1 MAVYENVVTSFPGE
15 CSRDVKLVLAFIIV
29 LLIIGLLFRCQTGGR
44 CGYPCRRAFSQGV
57 KIGELCRKSGFR
69 REILFPE
76 SGWEGARILGII
88 TLILIKKPGRADM
101 PFPAKTTPTGVEPVS
116 RA

>member
-1 MAVYENVVTSFPGE
+1 MPRGCRDGPGTYSRTSHNRLAVSVSDRGAV
-15 CSRDVKLVLAFIIV
+15 LVCLPEGAF
-29 LLIIGLLFRCQTGGR
+29 LGR
-44 CGYPCRRAFSQGV
+44 QGRKSCRR
-57 KIGELCRKSGFR
+57 SGFR